1 MLLPLIQFSICAG
14 LLFSYIFDN
23 PFQLSIYDPIISC
36 RNLLCGKNIAY
47 LMGPEISAIP
57 FPSYDPIIS
66 CRNSLCG
73 KNTAYLISLKY
84 PAFNFLLSLFL
95 YQPKS
100 LKFLLLYTHLL
111 PRFFLDLEC
120 LHVRRPLHCFHNY
133 ILLGSW

>member
-47 LMGPEISAIP
+47 H
-57 FPSYDPIIS
+57 
-66 CRNSLCG
+66 
-73 KNTAYLISLKY
+73 ISLKY